1 MKTNLLLLS
10 ILSIPWLIFYFAI
23 PTTQIVILAHPEP
36 EMYKIVPK
44 SDFWILP
51 VAILLIFSYNLV
63 LATIF
68 ETATIFKRLNIFV
81 VAINLIIWAYLFYLN
96 F

>member
-1 MKTNLLLLS
+1 MKETIILLAVLV
-10 ILSIPWLIFYFAI
+10 IPWLIFYLVI

-36 EMYKIVPK
+36 ELYKIVPK
-44 SDFWILP
+44 SDFWIVP
-51 VAILLIFSYNLV
+51 IAVLLIFSYNLV

-68 ETATIFKRLNIFV
+68 KAAVIFRRLNIFV
-81 VAINLIIWAYLFYLN
+81 VALNFIIWAYLIYLN